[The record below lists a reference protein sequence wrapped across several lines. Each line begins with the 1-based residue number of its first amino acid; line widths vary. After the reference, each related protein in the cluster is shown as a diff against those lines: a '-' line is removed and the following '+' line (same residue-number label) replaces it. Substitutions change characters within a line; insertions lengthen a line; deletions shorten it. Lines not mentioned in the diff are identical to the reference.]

1 MTPDEPFAASEMQRT
16 CPSKKVILESE
27 AGSFRFCIGE
37 RKFIRIKGTDGL
49 TLRLTPKVGGFG
61 GLVIDTAGGFVD
73 KDNIEQIAPLAE
85 KGVR

>member
-1 MTPDEPFAASEMQRT
+1 MGEGQPY
-16 CPSKKVILESE
+16 L
-27 AGSFRFCIGE
+27 IGY
-37 RKFIRIKGTDGL
+37 L
-49 TLRLTPKVGGFG
+49 AVVNLVQSRLCGFG

>member
-1 MTPDEPFAASEMQRT
+1 MQVT
-16 CPSKKVILESE
+16 VEYKSILFPGFIFSLYFR
-27 AGSFRFCIGE
+27 GSCFC
-37 RKFIRIKGTDGL
+37 
-49 TLRLTPKVGGFG
+49 GFG